1 MYIDY
6 IHAQAELIKLTPA
19 CLTLSADL
27 SLSLCVPAGGPDEG
41 VQSLADVEQL
51 RLGGLPDLCISTPAG
66 MHVSRAAPSVESC
79 MGAVT
84 YSPEP

>member
-6 IHAQAELIKLTPA
+6 IHAQAEFIKLTPA

-41 VQSLADVEQL
+41 VQSLADVERL
-51 RLGGLPDLCISTPAG
+51 MIRLGGLPDLCISA
-66 MHVSRAAPSVESC
+66 HL
-79 MGAVT
+79 
-84 YSPEP
+84 